1 VRLQIIFEM
10 KVYIVVL
17 WALNHVILKVI
28 TALSEE
34 PVAFVV
40 RARHFITVQHL
51 DCVYSYR
58 LASIAVID
66 GLK

>member
-1 VRLQIIFEM
+1 M

-17 WALNHVILKVI
+17 WAVNRVILKVI

-34 PVAFVV
+34 SVVFVV
-40 RARHFITVQHL
+40 RVWHFISVKHL
-51 DCVYSYR
+51 GCVYSYR

-66 GLK
+66 G

>member
-1 VRLQIIFEM
+1 M
-10 KVYIVVL
+10 
-17 WALNHVILKVI
+17 ILKVI

-40 RARHFITVQHL
+40 RVKHFITVKHL
-51 DCVYSYR
+51 GCVYSYR